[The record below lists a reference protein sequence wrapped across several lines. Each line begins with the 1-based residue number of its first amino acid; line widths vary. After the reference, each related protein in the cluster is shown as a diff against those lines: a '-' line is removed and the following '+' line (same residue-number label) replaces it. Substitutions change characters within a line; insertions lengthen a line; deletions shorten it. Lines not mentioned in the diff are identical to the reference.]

1 MFSLFDWFVISPKN
15 LLRISSSNSSFSFWE
30 EYKDSFFGSN
40 FFFLDRGFEGGF
52 WKGGVDFDF
61 DSSIT
66 WIFGIFLSIRLGE
79 GDVDIIQGGEDI
91 NLNKKQAN
99 TSEKKCCV

>member
-1 MFSLFDWFVISPKN
+1 M
-15 LLRISSSNSSFSFWE
+15 
-30 EYKDSFFGSN
+30 
-40 FFFLDRGFEGGF
+40 
-52 WKGGVDFDF
+52 
-61 DSSIT
+61 
-66 WIFGIFLSIRLGE
+66 LGE

>member
-1 MFSLFDWFVISPKN
+1 
-15 LLRISSSNSSFSFWE
+15 LLRISSSNSSFAFWE

-40 FFFLDRGFEGGF
+40 FFFLDRGLEGGF

-66 WIFGIFLSIRLGE
+66 
-79 GDVDIIQGGEDI
+79 
-91 NLNKKQAN
+91 
-99 TSEKKCCV
+99 